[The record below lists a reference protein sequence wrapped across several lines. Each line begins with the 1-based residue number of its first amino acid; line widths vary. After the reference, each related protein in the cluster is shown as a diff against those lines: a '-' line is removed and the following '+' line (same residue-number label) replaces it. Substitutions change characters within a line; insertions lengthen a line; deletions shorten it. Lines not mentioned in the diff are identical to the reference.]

1 MLLKQNINFELIYEK
16 IQARK
21 YKYFNESEAFIE
33 YQNNLNNIYGI
44 FEEYHLNKK
53 CKTLIAFDDM
63 IADMISK
70 EKENSI
76 VAELFISG
84 RKLNISLAF
93 IKKIHF
99 KVPKHVRLNTK
110 YFFIMTI
117 QNKQELKQTV

>member
-1 MLLKQNINFELIYEK
+1 MLMNQNINFELIYGK
-16 IQARK
+16 LQARK

-33 YQNNLNNIYGI
+33 YWNNLNNIYRI
-44 FEEYHLNKK
+44 FEENHLNKK

-84 RKLNISLAF
+84 RKLNISLTF

-99 KVPKHVRLNTK
+99 KVPKHVRLNTT
-110 YFFIMTI
+110 YFFYYD
-117 QNKQELKQTV
+117 NSKQRRT